1 MNVTT
6 KPHTAFWIIAVF
18 ALLWNL
24 IGVFFWISEYFL
36 MTEEIKATLSPEQV
50 ELMDNSPSWNI
61 YIYGI
66 GVFGAVLASALL
78 LMRKKMALPLFGI
91 SLIAILIVHGY
102 WVFAMDTVG
111 KMGPKSLIM
120 PVIVIAIAIFEYYY
134 SKGAARNG
142 WLE

>member
-50 ELMDNSPSWNI
+50 ELMDNSPSW
-61 YIYGI
+61 YIY
-66 GVFGAVLASALL
+66 F
-78 LMRKKMALPLFGI
+78 MALAYLVPCL
-91 SLIAILIVHGY
+91 
-102 WVFAMDTVG
+102 
-111 KMGPKSLIM
+111 
-120 PVIVIAIAIFEYYY
+120 PVRC
-134 SKGAARNG
+134 S
-142 WLE
+142 